1 MGKEKPTTKTC
12 KHCKTEIPYGAKVCP
27 QCRKKQGPGGCLIA
41 IIIVIA
47 IGLIGSCFGGNSND
61 DVKTTSTAAVSTTAA
76 SATSSVEP
84 NDTIPVE
91 TTAESKTTF
100 GVGDTVEVDDGI
112 EMTILAAGEYK
123 SDNQFITPADG
134 KMFYKIDIE
143 ISNNSAKDTTISSVL
158 SFEAYEDEYSIDES
172 YSSGIDDMLSGGVA
186 AGKKIKGSLCYE
198 LNTDWKILEIQYK
211 PNVWLNKKIIFEL
224 KNE

>member
-1 MGKEKPTTKTC
+1 MKKEKPTTKTC
-12 KHCKTEIPYGAKVCP
+12 KHCKTEIPYGAKICP

-41 IIIVIA
+41 VIIVIV
-47 IGLIGSCFGGNSND
+47 IGLIGSCFGGSSD
-61 DVKTTSTAAVSTTAA
+61 DAKPISTTSAPAATA
-76 SATSSVEP
+76 SATSSTEQ
-84 NDTIPVE
+84 NE
-91 TTAESKTTF
+91 TTPITTADEKTVF

-134 KMFYKIDIE
+134 KIFYKIDVE
-143 ISNNSAKDTTISSVL
+143 IANNSTKDTTISSML
-158 SFEAYEDEYSIDES
+158 SFEAYEDDYSIDET

-198 LNTDWKILEIQYK
+198 LNSDWKILEIQYK
-211 PNVWLNKKIIFEL
+211 PNVWLNKKVIFEL